1 MSKVK
6 GEFMT
11 KSRNEWKILLG
22 SMNSVGS
29 NMFAF
34 IAFYFNVLLNLFNCS
49 IRISKTGDVFQWT
62 LANIWMMGTCLYF
75 LRLFYNKTSPRFAKT
90 VPCAKKIYTRN
101 LSIAFGLFNT
111 GALVLFAVYWFIFYV
126 TGRDV
131 HRIPVLFLMSCIMHL
146 AYSIG
151 TPLAT
156 LTVRSEEKITM
167 KTTIIKNGKGV
178 LNFIFPVCL
187 IAFNLGA
194 SGLAE
199 RLFDSVVLI
208 EAGNT
213 ASMLLF
219 AGICCFIIIVSWVL
233 NRKLFYY
240 TYKK

>member
-1 MSKVK
+1 
-6 GEFMT
+6 MT

-22 SMNSVGS
+22 SMNSVGA

-34 IAFYFNVLLNLFNCS
+34 IVFYINVLINLLNCS
-49 IRISKTGDVFQWT
+49 IRVAKTGDVFQWT

-75 LRLFYNKTSPRFAKT
+75 LRLFYNKASPRFAKT
-90 VPCAKKIYTRN
+90 VPCTKKIYTKN
-101 LSIAFGLFNT
+101 ISIAFELFNT
-111 GALVLFAVYWFIFYV
+111 GTLLFFAVWWFIFYV

-156 LTVRSEEKITM
+156 LTVRNEEKITM
-167 KTTIIKNGKGV
+167 KTTMIKNGKGV

-199 RLFDSVVLI
+199 RMFESVVLI
-208 EAGNT
+208 EAGNIY
-213 ASMLLF
+213 SMLLF
-219 AGICCFIIIVSWVL
+219 AGICCFIIILSCAL
-233 NRKLFYY
+233 NRILFYY
-240 TYKK
+240 VYKK

>member
-1 MSKVK
+1 
-6 GEFMT
+6 MT

-90 VPCAKKIYTRN
+90 VPCTRKIYTRN
-101 LSIAFGLFNT
+101 ISIAFELFNT
-111 GALVLFAVYWFIFYV
+111 GALLFLAVCWIIFYMS
-126 TGRDV
+126 GRKV
-131 HRIPVLFLMSCIMHL
+131 HRIPLVFLISCIMHL
-146 AYSIG
+146 VYSIG

-156 LTVRSEEKITM
+156 LTVRCEEKITM
-167 KTTIIKNGKGV
+167 KTSMIKNGKGL
-178 LNFIFPVCL
+178 LNFIFPAWV

-199 RLFDSVVLI
+199 RLFDSVVLV
-208 EAGNT
+208 ESGNI

-219 AGICCFIIIVSWVL
+219 AGLCCFIIILSLVL